1 MYLLICLMAILITHG
16 SRLYLE
22 QVLATTHLKQ
32 ASLKVVGRIP
42 LIDGLVRLDG
52 VWLHSIFAPDPRRK
66 WWWFPRAAVVHI
78 RTWESMCWRRRSR
91 RGAVEVGKSSGRKT
105 LRVGK
110 LTSSSRLLHGIV
122 LFLGPTSWN
131 DDMGSEMVSQTG
143 LNVTWH
149 SPQKV
154 LKMIFP
160 LGGDPIPSLR
170 KMRGRRA
177 GGGVFPLRLKLFEG
191 LTSFDIW
198 HQTGI
203 ACETSVRI
211 LKFVAL
217 CCFGSQ
223 ISFHFRCRW
232 LHAWS
237 DHLNRMTTWVI
248 LFSQRGPLRHFLT
261 SSPLPKIHTDPAK

>member
-1 MYLLICLMAILITHG
+1 
-16 SRLYLE
+16 
-22 QVLATTHLKQ
+22 
-32 ASLKVVGRIP
+32 
-42 LIDGLVRLDG
+42 
-52 VWLHSIFAPDPRRK
+52 
-66 WWWFPRAAVVHI
+66 
-78 RTWESMCWRRRSR
+78 MCWRRRSR
-91 RGAVEVGKSSGRKT
+91 CGAVEVGKSSGRKT

-122 LFLGPTSWN
+122 LFFGGADIMKWRNGIRNGFSNWLEC
-131 DDMGSEMVSQTG
+131 DMALPPKGFEDYF
-143 LNVTWH
+143 
-149 SPQKV
+149 
-154 LKMIFP
+154 FP

-170 KMRGRRA
+170 KMRGRHA
-177 GGGVFPLRLKLFEG
+177 GGGVFPFRLKLFEG

-248 LFSQRGPLRHFLT
+248 HFIQRGPLRHFLT
-261 SSPLPKIHTDPAK
+261 SSPLPIFT